1 MKTPTLLV
9 LILFLL
15 FPNKLYATY
24 FKHLD
29 ELSHKVEP
37 FLGSEINMIREDSA
51 GNIFLKAEGAL
62 IRYDIKKETFH
73 QIRPAKV
80 RAIASW
86 VGSYYGGVSYFNLE
100 ITNGCGAFVAE
111 NGQIFIGGVI
121 SRPWNI
127 EKEKQM
133 GTQKKNN

>member
-9 LILFLL
+9 LILLLL

-29 ELSHKVEP
+29 ELSHKREP

-86 VGSYYGGVSYFNLE
+86 VGSYYGGVSYFNLFDSQRMRSICCRKWPNIHWWCN
-100 ITNGCGAFVAE
+100 ITPMEYRKGETNAHA
-111 NGQIFIGGVI
+111 
-121 SRPWNI
+121 
-127 EKEKQM
+127 KEK
-133 GTQKKNN
+133 